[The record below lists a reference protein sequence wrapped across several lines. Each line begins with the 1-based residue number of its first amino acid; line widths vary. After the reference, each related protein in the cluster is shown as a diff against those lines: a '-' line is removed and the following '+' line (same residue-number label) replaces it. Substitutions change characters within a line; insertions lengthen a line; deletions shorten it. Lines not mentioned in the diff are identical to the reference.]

1 MKILT
6 LIRQVPDAEARVR
19 VSSGAVDLEGTTL
32 VMDGMD
38 EYGVEEALR
47 LREAGAEVEEVIAL
61 AVGPKRV
68 EDALRTALAMGADRA
83 IHVETDA
90 ALDPIALSAVVAQV
104 AQEGGVSLILA
115 GGQQADW
122 DSQALGAATAERLGW
137 PQLTWTNG
145 LAIQQRDGQGEALAG
160 RHDVDE
166 GNEQFTVPLPAVVTT
181 QQGLNEPRYPTLPNI
196 MKAKRKELRKDSLEQ
211 YGVSPKVRVVGAE
224 IQTRARANRMID
236 GKDPQAAAAQLIEL
250 LRTEA
255 KVLK

>member
-6 LIRQVPDAEARVR
+6 LIRQVPDAEARVKAQA
-19 VSSGAVDLEGTTL
+19 GQVDLEGTTL

-47 LREAGAEVEEVIAL
+47 LRENGADAEEIIAL
-61 AVGPKRV
+61 AVGPQRV
-68 EDALRTALAMGADRA
+68 EDALRTALAMGVDRA
-83 IHVETDA
+83 IHVETA
-90 ALDPIALSAVVAQV
+90 EYLDPVALSRIVAGVAQ
-104 AQEGGVSLILA
+104 AEGISLILA

-137 PQLTWTNG
+137 PQLTWTNS
-145 LAIQQRDGQGEALAG
+145 LQLQGQTLTGT
-160 RHDVDE
+160 HDVDD
-166 GNEQFTVPLPAVVTT
+166 GNESFQVDLPAVVTT

-196 MKAKRKELRKDSLEQ
+196 MKAKKKELRKDDLAQ
-211 YGVSPKVRVVGAE
+211 YGAQAMSRLVGAE
-224 IQTRARANRMID
+224 IQTKARLNRMID
-236 GKDPQAAAAQLIEL
+236 GSDPAAAAAELLNL